1 MDKIKIYT
9 LPDCGYCQQV
19 KKHLSK
25 KGVDFEEI
33 VVTQSTDGKKF
44 MKERGYTGV
53 PVTVIGNEE
62 VTGVNLEKI
71 DSLIKQ

>member
-9 LPDCGYCQQV
+9 LPNCGYCQQV

-25 KGVDFEEI
+25 KGVEFEEI
-33 VVTQSTDGKKF
+33 IVTQSQDAKKF

-53 PVTVIGNEE
+53 PITVIGTEE
-62 VTGVNLEKI
+62 VTGLNFDKI
-71 DSLIKQ
+71 DSLIG